1 MPSLGATT
9 TAFRA
14 DTTQFRRE
22 MRRARAQLAQFS
34 RSARNARRSLTSF
47 GTALVA
53 GLGLQSF
60 VRTIADFEQAI
71 AGVSAVTRATAQE
84 MQLLTDTARDLG
96 ATTEFSATQAANAL
110 QFLGQAGFTAAE
122 AVAASADVLN
132 LATAGTLE
140 LAEAA
145 DIASNVMSGY
155 GIAAEDAGRATDV
168 LAGIASRANT
178 NVRQIGEAMAYVAP
192 VARAMGVSLETS
204 AAALGVMG
212 DAGIQASSAGTAL
225 RATLA
230 NLANP
235 SNAAADAIERM
246 GLTLS
251 ELDPASNNFIDI
263 IERLAGASLSAG
275 DALTIFGNRAA
286 PAVLALT
293 SQVPRLR
300 ELEEAMQAAGGEA
313 LRMAQIMRDNLG
325 GDIDTLSSSI
335 QELVLSL
342 GDSGLT
348 SVLRSAVQGITAA
361 VRVLAEQS
369 DRIVSYIAGALVAGV
384 ARAALGFRVLTAAI
398 ITSGNALIF
407 LRGALIRTGIGVL
420 VVGLG
425 EGIFRVTQAVG
436 GFAEA
441 FRFAALIATET
452 FERISIH
459 AQIIRAVIQ
468 SSAKFIQFAFVAAFT
483 TILRVADQ
491 TIDVLGARISG
502 FVALAGRLFERMA
515 EVAVFAFRQ
524 PLKAITQLFD
534 GVINGILERINGLIR
549 AVNSVAGLVGLE
561 GAFQEVELR
570 VSVSSEV
577 EGEALAAGE
586 SIGEAFR
593 RGYRESI
600 ESSTAQ
606 NDPIIDFLTQL
617 QNQVFDQA
625 LSYEKLAESLQEVAT
640 APFESIAALRE
651 HIQALADD
659 TQAAADTTAG
669 YADNVQES
677 FEGIVEASQELPKA
691 TKNVEDLTTAQEELN
706 RVQEFSNKAANSFT
720 DTLRGVINGTQ
731 SGSDAVKSFIATLAD
746 LILQYTVL
754 IPLAQQLSSAIS
766 GAFGGGGLFGGA
778 FASGGFGRG
787 LALVGE
793 RGPEFVDLG
802 AGSRVYSNDQ
812 LSAALAGGGAPVVN
826 NSFNIQSSD
835 GPGVRAAIAQAV
847 PAIVDASVNTIMN
860 DSNRP
865 GPVRQSLRGY

>member
-313 LRMAQIMRDNLG
+313 LRMAEIMRDNLG

-348 SVLRSAVQGITAA
+348 AVLRAAVQGITAA
-361 VRVLAEQS
+361 VRVLAENA
-369 DRIVSYIAGALVAGV
+369 DRIVSYLG
-384 ARAALGFRVLTAAI
+384 AALLAAVAAAAIQFGVLTAAI
-398 ITSGNALIF
+398 ITSGNALLF
-407 LRGALIRTGIGVL
+407 LRGALIRTGIGAL

-436 GFAEA
+436 GFSEA
-441 FRFAALIATET
+441 FRFAALIASEA
-452 FERISIH
+452 FERIKNGLDALRFAYLSVTRFMDF
-459 AQIIRAVIQ
+459 AFIRAITAIL
-468 SSAKFIQFAFVAAFT
+468 SAADQWLDNMLADIGGFVAAT
-483 TILRVADQ
+483 E
-491 TIDVLGARISG
+491 
-502 FVALAGRLFERMA
+502 RLFQRVG

-524 PLKAITQLFD
+524 PVKAIAQLFD
-534 GVINGILERINGLIR
+534 GVINSILNRINSLIR
-549 AVNSVAGLVGLE
+549 AVNSVAGLVGIE
-561 GAFQEVELR
+561 GAFQEIELR
-570 VSVSSEV
+570 VSLSSEV

-586 SIGEAFR
+586 SVGDAFR
-593 RGYRESI
+593 RGYAESVEKLTREG
-600 ESSTAQ
+600 
-606 NDPIIDFLTQL
+606 DPIIAHLRGVQADL
-617 QNQVFDQA
+617 FDQA
-625 LSYEKLAESLQEVAT
+625 IANQQLAESLYSLAT
-640 APFESIAALRE
+640 APFESIAELRE
-651 HIQALADD
+651 HIRALADD
-659 TQAAADTTAG
+659 TQNAADTTAA
-669 YADNVQES
+669 YAENVEMS
-677 FEGIVEASQELPKA
+677 FEGVVQASQELPKA
-691 TKNVEDLTTAQEELN
+691 TKNVEDLTSAQEELN

-754 IPLAQQLSSAIS
+754 IPLAQSLSSAIS

-793 RGPEFVDLG
+793 RGPELVDLG
-802 AGSRVYSNDQ
+802 AGSRVYSNGQ
-812 LSAALAGGGAPVVN
+812 LGAALAGGGAPVVN

-835 GPGVRAAIAQAV
+835 GPGVRAAIAQSL
-847 PAIVDASVNTIMN
+847 PAIVDASVNTILT

-865 GPVRQSLRGY
+865 GSVRQALRGY